1 MKSILFMMT
10 MLVVLFPSVAFGR
23 IGVAPKT
30 SKSLE
35 PGVQQKQQDSH
46 RFQRLSVEDEAE
58 EEEEEEEAGG
68 VEDDGEVE
76 DTSNA
81 PCVEDPEHVGS
92 GTGYVVKCGD
102 KGGVVADASSGDDE
116 EEEEEEEAGGAA
128 DEEEEEAGGAADK
141 EEDADAAADNEED
154 ADAAADNEEDADAA

>member
-10 MLVVLFPSVAFGR
+10 MLVVLFASIAFGR

-46 RFQRLSVEDEAE
+46 RFQRLTADD
-58 EEEEEEEAGG
+58 EEEEEEAGG
-68 VEDDGEVE
+68 AAEEGEVE
-76 DTSNA
+76 DASDA

-116 EEEEEEEAGGAA
+116 EEEEEAGRAA
-128 DEEEEEAGGAADK
+128 DEEEV
-141 EEDADAAADNEED
+141 ADAA
-154 ADAAADNEEDADAA
+154 